1 MEKLNELKLQ
11 LNERLSI
18 LYEGHKVLSE
28 KFNKQFED
36 IIKKYTDKDIKV
48 SVNECSTKEFYFTID
63 FLDEKGNRIFAAD
76 IDGHYWNGNYLGED
90 SNKEYKLYF
99 NTGCC
104 GEFSYG
110 YNEHQCYK
118 YILLGELI
126 KNASVIENE
135 LQTHSY
141 NYLHNIKVEIN
152 KVESKLRQVEK
163 EIYDIKFKEI
173 EKQLKVGIQY
183 KYHND
188 DFNEFKMIKI
198 TKNYIHVV
206 NTSVYKKDS
215 KTIKHDKKRFINS
228 IINRTIIVQLN

>member
-11 LNERLSI
+11 LNERLKVLQES
-18 LYEGHKVLSE
+18 HKVLSQ
-28 KFNKQFED
+28 KFNKEFED
-36 IIKKYTDKDIKV
+36 IIKKYTDKSIKV
-48 SVNECSTKEFYFTID
+48 SINECSTKEFYFTID
-63 FLDEKGNRIFAAD
+63 FLDEKGNRIFATD
-76 IDGHYWNGNYLGED
+76 IDGHYWNGTYVGED

-110 YNEHQCYK
+110 YNEIQCYK

-126 KNASVIENE
+126 KNASTIENE
-135 LQTHSY
+135 LQTHTY

-152 KVESKLRQVEK
+152 KVETKLCQVEK
-163 EIYDIKFKEI
+163 EITNIKFKEI
-173 EKQLKVGIQY
+173 EKQLKVGIKY

-188 DFNEFKMIKI
+188 DFNEFKIIKI
-198 TKNYIHVV
+198 TKDYIHVV

-215 KTIKHDKKRFINS
+215 KVVKHNKQIFINS
-228 IINRTIIVQLN
+228 IINGTIIVQLN